1 MKTDKRIV
9 SRHRAR
15 IAAMQVVFVTLS
27 GGDGDR
33 READDSAPRDNASRA
48 LKRLLEAPFVENAAM
63 QDDYVEQMATVFD
76 SRRDEIEGM
85 LADVLPMSLFQLSV
99 TERAIL
105 SLAVTEL
112 LSQPLTASNIVID
125 EAVILAKEYG
135 AEGGHK
141 IVNGALD
148 AIVRFM
154 KR

>member
-1 MKTDKRIV
+1 MKTDNRIV

-15 IAAMQVVFVTLS
+15 IAAMQVVFAALS
-27 GGDGDR
+27 GV
-33 READDSAPRDNASRA
+33 REDDETDTRDNAGRA

-63 QDDYVEQMATVFD
+63 QDGYVEQMAAVFD

-85 LADVLPMSLFQLSV
+85 LADVLPMPLFQLSV
-99 TERAIL
+99 TERTIL
-105 SLAVTEL
+105 SLAVAEL